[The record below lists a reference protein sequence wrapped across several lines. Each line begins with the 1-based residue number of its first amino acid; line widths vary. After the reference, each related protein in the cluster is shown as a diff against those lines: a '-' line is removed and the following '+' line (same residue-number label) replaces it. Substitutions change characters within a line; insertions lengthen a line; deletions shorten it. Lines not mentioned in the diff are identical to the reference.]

1 MYRYR
6 GITITIT
13 KYGVVVHNCNGF
25 VGQFATSNEAEDFID
40 MILEEV

>member
-1 MYRYR
+1 MFSYLTD
-6 GITITIT
+6 TITIT
-13 KYGVVVHNCNGF
+13 RYGVVVHNCNGF